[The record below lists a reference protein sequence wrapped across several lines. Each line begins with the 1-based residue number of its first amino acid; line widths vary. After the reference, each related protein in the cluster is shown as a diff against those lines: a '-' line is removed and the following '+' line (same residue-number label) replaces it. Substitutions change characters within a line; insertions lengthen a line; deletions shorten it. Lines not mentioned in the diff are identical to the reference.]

1 MRHALDVKE
10 NRESQWRRKFSSA
23 TYVKGL
29 IDEVTQVPVSDS
41 QSLNDSFGSSVEDPE
56 AEAASPPP
64 PQASGPP
71 SRKLLKGKIQGGVEK
86 RVSDFWR
93 ERVGQYV
100 MQGDYLALH
109 MEEQSC
115 LTWKSFMWD
124 VPRGVLKFAINAGI
138 NTLPSA
144 DNLKRWGKRVIDRCG
159 FCGNVQT
166 LAHILSNC
174 STALEQGRFTWRHD
188 SVLKTIVSFTNN
200 HLRNGFSLFS
210 DLSGFQAPHG
220 GVIPPHLIVTPL
232 RPDVFV
238 VNEETRVIIIL
249 ELTCPWE
256 RNIDRDHVY
265 KEEKYAPLVADLSRD
280 FTVSQFSVE
289 ISARGMI
296 TKENKSRLKC
306 FGLKCCEA
314 RNSDLKGLIS
324 ACSKASL
331 LASFSI
337 FSARN
342 EPSWSSPTP
351 LLVRT

>member
-1 MRHALDVKE
+1 M
-10 NRESQWRRKFSSA
+10 
-23 TYVKGL
+23 
-29 IDEVTQVPVSDS
+29 VSDNHT
-41 QSLNDSFGSSVEDPE
+41 LDISFGSSISDPE
-56 AEAASPPP
+56 GDALSGAPAPK
-64 PQASGPP
+64 AGPP
-71 SRKLLKGKIQGGVEK
+71 SKKTLKGKIQQGVNK

-124 VPRGVLKFAINAGI
+124 IPQGVLKFAINAGI

-144 DNLKRWGKRVIDRCG
+144 DNLKRWGKRVNDRCN

-174 STALEQGRFTWRHD
+174 SSALEQGRFTWRHD
-188 SVLKTIVSFTNN
+188 SVLRTIVSFSRT
-200 HLRNGFSLFS
+200 HLRNGFSLYS
-210 DLSGFQAPHG
+210 DLNGFQAPHG
-220 GVIPPHLIVTPL
+220 GVIPPHIVTTAL

-238 VNEETRVIIIL
+238 INESARIIAIL

-256 RNIDRDHVY
+256 RNIQRDHEY
-265 KEEKYAPLVADLSRD
+265 KEQKYAPLVADLACD
-280 FTVSQFSVE
+280 FRVYQFSLEV
-289 ISARGMI
+289 SARGLI
-296 TKENKSRLKC
+296 TKENKARLKAFLLRVC
-306 FGLKCCEA
+306 DVGNNDMKKLVSF
-314 RNSDLKGLIS
+314 
-324 ACSKASL
+324 CSKASL

-342 EPSWSSPTP
+342 EPSWSSPQP
-351 LLVRT
+351 LLVQK

>member
-1 MRHALDVKE
+1 
-10 NRESQWRRKFSSA
+10 
-23 TYVKGL
+23 
-29 IDEVTQVPVSDS
+29 
-41 QSLNDSFGSSVEDPE
+41 
-56 AEAASPPP
+56 
-64 PQASGPP
+64 
-71 SRKLLKGKIQGGVEK
+71 
-86 RVSDFWR
+86 
-93 ERVGQYV
+93 

-144 DNLKRWGKRVIDRCG
+144 DNLKRWGKRVSDRCG

-238 VNEETRVIIIL
+238 VNEDTRVIVIL

-265 KEEKYAPLVADLSRD
+265 KEEKYAPLVADLSRE
-280 FTVSQFSVE
+280 FAVSPFSIE

-296 TKENKSRLKC
+296 TKENKARLKS

-314 RNSDLKGLIS
+314 
-324 ACSKASL
+324 
-331 LASFSI
+331 
-337 FSARN
+337 
-342 EPSWSSPTP
+342 
-351 LLVRT
+351 